1 MNAYTKNGIEKF
13 YAKNFSEA
21 MLQFA
26 LALSD
31 DPQSKEARIGAILCD
46 MAMHNEEQA
55 MALFEYYILTKENG
69 AEDCEEVMEEIINSV
84 EEHSDK
90 IAHLFTENDLEAR
103 INAEN
108 GIKYEDFMI
117 LIQSRGSFKEAFEDI
132 MFSTKVIISKK
143 EDFVDFLSKLIDNGF
158 IEMSLNY
165 LESAVTLFP
174 NDEQLLSLIKKAQ
187 NRELP

>member
-1 MNAYTKNGIEKF
+1 M
-13 YAKNFSEA
+13 
-21 MLQFA
+21 QFA
-26 LALSD
+26 LALNL
-31 DPQSKEARIGAILCD
+31 DPTSKEGRIGAILCD

-69 AEDCEEVMEEIINSV
+69 AEDCEEVMEDIINSV
-84 EEHSDK
+84 EEHSEK
-90 IAHLFTENDLEAR
+90 IAHLFQESNFEAR

-108 GIKYEDFMI
+108 GIKYEDFMA
-117 LIQSRGSFKEAFEDI
+117 LIESRGSFKEAFEDI

-143 EDFVDFLSKLIDNGF
+143 EDFVDFLAKLIENGF

-174 NDEQLLSLIKKAQ
+174 NDEQLLSLIKKVQ
-187 NRELP
+187 K

>member
-1 MNAYTKNGIEKF
+1 MNAFIKKGIEKF
-13 YAKNFSEA
+13 YVKNFTEA

-26 LALSD
+26 LALSE
-31 DPQSKEARIGAILCD
+31 DPKSKEARIGAILCD
-46 MAMHNEEQA
+46 MAAQNEEQA

-69 AEDCEEVMEEIINSV
+69 AEDCEDVMEEIINSV
-84 EEHSDK
+84 EEHSEK
-90 IAHLFTENDLEAR
+90 IAHLFTENDLEAL

-108 GIKYEDFMI
+108 GIKYEDFMS
-117 LIQSRGSFKEAFEDI
+117 LIKSRGSFKEAFEDI

-165 LESAVTLFP
+165 LESAITLFP

-187 NRELP
+187 K

>member
-1 MNAYTKNGIEKF
+1 MNAYIKDGIEKF
-13 YAKNFSEA
+13 YTKNFKEA
-21 MLQFA
+21 MQQFA
-26 LALSD
+26 LALSI
-31 DPQSKEARIGAILCD
+31 DPNSKEARIGAILCD
-46 MAMHNEEQA
+46 MAMSNEEQA

-84 EEHSDK
+84 EEHSEK
-90 IAHLFTENDLEAR
+90 IAHLFNQSDFEAR

-108 GIKYEDFMI
+108 GIKYEDFMA
-117 LIQSRGSFKEAFEDI
+117 LIESRGSFKEAFEDI

-143 EDFVDFLSKLIDNGF
+143 EDFVDFLAKLIENGF

-174 NDEQLLSLIKKAQ
+174 NDEQLLSLIKKVQ
-187 NRELP
+187 K

>member
-1 MNAYTKNGIEKF
+1 MNAYIKEGIEKF
-13 YAKNFSEA
+13 YTKNFKEA

-26 LALSD
+26 LALSI
-31 DPQSKEARIGAILCD
+31 DPKSKEARIGAILCD
-46 MAMHNEEQA
+46 MAMSNEEQA

-84 EEHSDK
+84 EEHSEK
-90 IAHLFTENDLEAR
+90 IAHLFKESDLEAR

-108 GIKYEDFMI
+108 GIKYEDFMA
-117 LIQSRGSFKEAFEDI
+117 LIESRGSFKEAFEDI

-143 EDFVDFLSKLIDNGF
+143 EDFVDFLAKLIENGF

-174 NDEQLLSLIKKAQ
+174 NDEQLLSLIKKAHK
-187 NRELP
+187 

>member
-1 MNAYTKNGIEKF
+1 MNAYIKTGIEKF
-13 YAKNFSEA
+13 YAKNFTEA
-21 MLQFA
+21 MFQFS
-26 LALSD
+26 LALSV

-46 MAMHNEEQA
+46 MAIQNEEQA

-69 AEDCEEVMEEIINSV
+69 AEDCEDVMEEIINSV

-90 IAHLFTENDLEAR
+90 LAHLFTESDLEAR

-108 GIKYEDFMI
+108 GIKYEDFMN

-143 EDFVDFLSKLIDNGF
+143 EDFVDFLSKLIENGF
-158 IEMSLNY
+158 VEMSLNY
-165 LESAVTLFP
+165 LESAITLFP
-174 NDEQLLSLIKKAQ
+174 NDEQLLSLIKKVHK
-187 NRELP
+187 

>member
-1 MNAYTKNGIEKF
+1 MNAYIKDGIEKF
-13 YAKNFSEA
+13 YTKNFKEA
-21 MLQFA
+21 MQQFA
-26 LALSD
+26 LALSI
-31 DPQSKEARIGAILCD
+31 DPNSKEARIGAILCD
-46 MAMHNEEQA
+46 MAMSNEEQA

-84 EEHSDK
+84 EEHSEK
-90 IAHLFTENDLEAR
+90 IVHLFQQSDFEAR

-108 GIKYEDFMI
+108 GIKYEDFMA
-117 LIQSRGSFKEAFEDI
+117 LIESRGSFKEAFEDI

-143 EDFVDFLSKLIDNGF
+143 EDFVDFLAKLIENGF

-174 NDEQLLSLIKKAQ
+174 NDEQLLSLIKKVQ
-187 NRELP
+187 K